1 MKRIFRNAFLI
12 ALLVGISL
20 SAQASSTG
28 LDSVVVHQGTY
39 TTTAIGH
46 RDHGM
51 ARIQLFTSGEGVLVH
66 SLTIDLEG
74 SSSAR
79 TLQRLK
85 VYNAGTEIRLKASAQ
100 ALVATAASPKKT
112 DKAFVLKL
120 KKPLKLHKGITNLIV
135 AGDISEKAVEGSIVD
150 MRVLSVQTSAGKEKH
165 SIRPVETT
173 TPLYSVVFLKRTEV
187 LKPGDFE
194 SKNYRIPALVTAA
207 DGSLVVMTDRR
218 KYNSVDLPEDIDVV
232 VQRSTDGGS
241 TWSKPTIV
249 AKGTGHGKG
258 YGDVALI
265 KARSGKLIA
274 LYVGGPGL
282 WKSTPE
288 NPNRH
293 YLSTSTDN
301 GISWTAPRDI
311 TAQIYGAECTDTL
324 RSQWLASFFGSGQG
338 LCTRSGRLMAVVA
351 VREPNKKGLHNY
363 AVYSDDEGE
372 TWQVSERAIA
382 EGDEAKVVELD
393 NGDILMSSRT
403 RGNRYWAKSTNGG
416 ITWGSRHSWQE
427 IWGNAC
433 DADIIRY
440 TSVKDG
446 YDKSRILHTLPN
458 HATRRNL
465 AVWMSYDE
473 GSSWPV
479 KKILCPGTSAYSS
492 VSILPDGTVGVY
504 FEEDESEVY
513 TMTFVTFSLEW
524 LSSGKDRYTAPI
536 KK

>member
-1 MKRIFRNAFLI
+1 MKKIFQNVFLT
-12 ALLVGISL
+12 ALLCGTAL

-28 LDSVVVHQGTY
+28 IDSVLVHQGTY
-39 TTTAIGH
+39 TTTAIGQ
-46 RDHGM
+46 RDHGI
-51 ARIQLFTSGEGVLVH
+51 ARVQLFTSGEGILVH
-66 SLTIDLEG
+66 SLTIDLQG
-74 SSSAR
+74 SSSAN
-79 TLQRLK
+79 TLQQLK
-85 VYNAGTEIRLKASAQ
+85 VYNAGTNSRLKVSTQ
-100 ALVATAASPKKT
+100 ALVATSGSPKKT
-112 DKAFVLKL
+112 DKALVIKL
-120 KKPLKLHKGITNLIV
+120 PKPLKLAKGITNLFV
-135 AGDISEKAVEGSIVD
+135 AGDISKKAAEGSIID
-150 MRVLSVQTSAGKEKH
+150 MRVLSVQTSAGKEKQT
-165 SIRPVETT
+165 IRPVNPE

-187 LKPGDFE
+187 LKPGDFG

-207 DGSLVVMTDRR
+207 DGSLVVMTDKR

-241 TWSKPTIV
+241 SWTEPTVV

-265 KARSGKLIA
+265 KAKSGKLIA

-293 YLSTSTDN
+293 YISTSTDN
-301 GISWTAPRDI
+301 GKTWTSPRDI
-311 TAQIYGAECTDTL
+311 TYQIYGAECNDVV
-324 RSQWLASFFGSGQG
+324 RSQWQASFFGSGQG
-338 LCTRSGRLMAVVA
+338 LCTRSGRLMAVIA

-372 TWQVSERAIA
+372 NWQVSERAIVD
-382 EGDEAKVVELD
+382 GDEAKVVELD

-403 RGNRYWAKSTNGG
+403 RGNRYWAKSSDGG
-416 ITWGSRHSWQE
+416 KTWGARNSWQE

-433 DADIIRY
+433 DADIVRY
-440 TSVKDG
+440 TSVNDG

-458 HATRRNL
+458 HATRMNL

-473 GSSWPV
+473 GTSWPV
-479 KKILCPGTSAYSS
+479 KKVLCPGTSAYSS

-504 FEEDESEVY
+504 FEEDESDVY
-513 TMTFVTFSLEW
+513 TMTFITFSLNW
-524 LSSGKDRYTAPI
+524 LTSGKETYKAPV

>member
-1 MKRIFRNAFLI
+1 MKKIFRI
-12 ALLVGISL
+12 ALLSVLMGGMALPTMASPTGI
-20 SAQASSTG
+20 
-28 LDSVVVHQGTY
+28 DSVIVHQGTY

-51 ARIQLFTSGEGVLVH
+51 ARVEIFTSEAGTILHAV
-66 SLTIDLEG
+66 TIDLEG
-74 SSSAR
+74 SSNTK
-79 TLQRLK
+79 TLKKLK
-85 VYNAGTEIRLKASAQ
+85 LYNAGTQRRLNTANQPLVGEAKA
-100 ALVATAASPKKT
+100 PKSNS
-112 DKAFVLKL
+112 KAVVLKL
-120 KKPLKLHKGITNLIV
+120 KKPLTLAKGRTNLFV
-135 AGDISEKAVEGSIVD
+135 AADISEKATEGAIVD
-150 MRVLSVQTSAGKEKH
+150 NRVLSVQVSKGNVKQNIQPRNSETPFY
-165 SIRPVETT
+165 SI
-173 TPLYSVVFLKRTEV
+173 VFLKRTEV
-187 LKPGDFE
+187 LKPGDFG
-194 SKNYRIPALVTAA
+194 SKSYRIPALVTAA
-207 DGSLVVMTDRR
+207 DGSLVVMTDKR

-241 TWSKPTIV
+241 TWSEPTIV
-249 AKGTGHGKG
+249 AQGTGHGKG

-265 KARSGKLIA
+265 KANSGKLIA

-293 YLSTSTDN
+293 YISTSTDN
-301 GISWTAPRDI
+301 GLTWTAPRDI
-311 TAQIYGAECTDTL
+311 TPQIYGAECSDPV
-324 RSQWLASFFGSGQG
+324 RSKWMASFFGSGQG
-338 LCTRSGRLMAVVA
+338 LSMRSGRVMAVVA
-351 VREPNKKGLHNY
+351 VREPGRNGLHNY

-372 TWQVSERAIA
+372 TWKVSERAILD
-382 EGDEAKVVELD
+382 GDEAKVVELD
-393 NGDILMSSRT
+393 NGEILMSSRT
-403 RGNRYWAKSTNGG
+403 RGNRLWAKSTDGG
-416 ITWGSRHSWQE
+416 KTWGSRNSWQE

-473 GSSWPV
+473 GTSWPV
-479 KKILCPGTSAYSS
+479 KKIICPGTSAYSS

-504 FEEDESEVY
+504 FEEDESDVY
-513 TMTFVTFSLEW
+513 TMTFITFSLDW
-524 LSSGKDRYTAPI
+524 LSSGNDSYKSPV